1 MTKKTTMRIAYLT
14 QSYPPM
20 ISGAAIAVEQL
31 AKEMAGRGHQV
42 LVIAASDRGQ
52 LYYSLQKNLT
62 VLRLQSSHN
71 PMRVGQRFLLYPRFA
86 VMKALHEFK
95 PEIIHG
101 HEPLLCWI
109 GFEYA
114 RLRNIPTTLTMHM
127 LPWFVAGYLP
137 DRATL
142 RRLAEQASWMYFRI
156 LAGNFTSIITTTK
169 TASTTISNVTGIHS
183 ETIPCGID
191 TRTFHPPLSSD
202 FETATRTRLNLP
214 SNVPLILHV
223 GRLDLEKNVDRI
235 LQAAASAMRHSNAH
249 LLIVGDGREKSALMK
264 LSQSLGIADRT
275 HFSGY
280 LSAKE
285 GLPDIYRMANLFVLA
300 SEVESQG
307 LVLLEA
313 AASGL
318 PLVAVDATSIP
329 ELVHDGVNGYLSK
342 PGDVRSLAAAMEKL
356 LRDPNKARQMGRE
369 SHTLAKQ
376 YDIQKVREMHEQFYD
391 KLIKQQKA
399 GNRDQLS
406 SWKRVKAW
414 MGFSK

>member
-1 MTKKTTMRIAYLT
+1 MRIAYLT

-20 ISGAAIAVEQL
+20 ISGAAIVAEQL
-31 AKEMAGRGHQV
+31 AKEMAERGHQV
-42 LVIAASDRGQ
+42 LVIAASDREQ
-52 LYYSLQKNLT
+52 PYISLQKNIT
-62 VLRLQSSHN
+62 VLRLKSIRN
-71 PMRVGQRFLLYPRFA
+71 PMRVGQRFLLYPRSA
-86 VMKALHEFK
+86 VMKALVEFK

-101 HEPLLCWI
+101 HEPWLCWI

-114 RLRNIPTTLTMHM
+114 RRMNIPTTLTMHM

-137 DRATL
+137 RQSILHKMTE
-142 RRLAEQASWMYFRI
+142 RASWMYFRI
-156 LAGNFTSIITTTK
+156 FARNFTSIITTTK
-169 TASTTISNVTGIHS
+169 TASRMISKKTGIHHDMIS
-183 ETIPCGID
+183 CGID
-191 TRTFHPPLSSD
+191 MRMFYPPLSPD

-214 SNVPLILHV
+214 PNIPIILHV
-223 GRLDLEKNVDRI
+223 GRLDPEKNVDRI
-235 LQAAASAMRHSNAH
+235 LQAAALAMRQSNAH

-264 LSQSLGIADRT
+264 LSQSLGIANRT

-280 LSAKE
+280 LSAKD
-285 GLPDIYRMANLFVLA
+285 GLPDIYRMASLFVMA
-300 SEVESQG
+300 SEIESQG

-329 ELVHDGVNGYLSK
+329 ELVRDGVNGYLSK

-356 LRDPNKARQMGRE
+356 LRDPKIARQMGRE
-369 SHTLAKQ
+369 SHIFAKQ
-376 YDIQKVREMHEQFYD
+376 YDLQKVREMHEQLYD

-399 GNRDQLS
+399 GKRNQRS